1 MVAGQVAVR
10 ERASKAGVARAVAR
24 LLRPPHWLKNGFV
37 LAALIFSR
45 SFHDGTRVR
54 AALWA
59 AVAFSLAASAVY
71 VFNDLWDAPS
81 DRLHPHKR
89 HRPLAAGEVSAGLA
103 VAVLAA
109 LCLLLAGALL
119 LAPAVAGHV
128 AAYMALGAAYTL
140 LLKHVPWLDL
150 IVLAAGFFLRVDAG
164 AAAIGV
170 RLSAWMLSATLAL
183 AFFLAALKRY
193 SELASYGDGARPA
206 LAGYS
211 AAHLRLAVWASGAAA
226 LGCYALFVA
235 VARHSLAPT
244 LAPVAIGLARY
255 YWLAVH
261 GEGGDSPLWL
271 IARDPW
277 LLLAGAAW
285 AAASIIG
292 LW

>member
-1 MVAGQVAVR
+1 MPAGQAAVR
-10 ERASKAGVARAVAR
+10 ERARKAGGAGAVVR

-45 SFHDGTRVR
+45 SFHDGARVR

-71 VFNDLWDAPS
+71 IFNDLWDAAS
-81 DRLHPHKR
+81 DRRHPHKR
-89 HRPLAAGEVSAGLA
+89 HRPLAAGEVSVRLA
-103 VAVLAA
+103 VAALAV
-109 LCLLLAGALL
+109 LCLLLAGAVL
-119 LAPAVAGHV
+119 LAPAIAGHV
-128 AAYMALGAAYTL
+128 AAYLALGAAYTL

-150 IVLAAGFFLRVDAG
+150 LALAAGFFLRVDAG

-170 RLSAWMLSATLAL
+170 RLSAWMLTATLAL

-193 SELASYGDGARPA
+193 SELASHGDGARPA
-206 LAGYS
+206 LAGYRAS
-211 AAHLRLAVWASGAAA
+211 HLLRAVWASGAAA
-226 LGCYALFVA
+226 LGCYALFVV
-235 VARHSLAPT
+235 VARHALAPT
-244 LAPVAIGLARY
+244 LAPVAFGMARY
-255 YWLAVH
+255 YWLVVH
-261 GEGGDSPLWL
+261 REGGDSPLWL

-277 LLLAGAAW
+277 LLLAAAVW